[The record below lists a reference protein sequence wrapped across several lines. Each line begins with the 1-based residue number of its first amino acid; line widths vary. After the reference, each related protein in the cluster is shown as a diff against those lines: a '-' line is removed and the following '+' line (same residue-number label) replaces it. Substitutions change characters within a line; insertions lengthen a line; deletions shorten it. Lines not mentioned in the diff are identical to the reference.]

1 MEFNCQFGN
10 TGDYAMTEE
19 LVIEVLTEV
28 FYTVFIILLPILGT
42 SLVVGIIISIFQAVT
57 SIQEMTL
64 TFVPKIL
71 LTAVVIVFLLPWI
84 LDKMIAITLKI
95 FNIIVTAVR

>member
-1 MEFNCQFGN
+1 
-10 TGDYAMTEE
+10 MTEE

-42 SLVVGIIISIFQAVT
+42 PLVVGIIISIFQAVT

-71 LTAVVIVFLLPWI
+71 FTAVAIVLLIPWI
-84 LDKMIAITLKI
+84 VDKMISMMMKI
-95 FNIIVTAVR
+95 INIIITVV